1 MPARALRREV
11 RACGCVAIL
20 DREVKL
26 VAVSVGGVRRIS
38 PTQACDVL
46 CQELL
51 STRFRPDTRLDRG
64 GHDVGSHGGSD
75 GGHGGEAER
84 SRSGAP
90 DGRPEGGREVRWS
103 ARRKEEVVLR
113 LLRGEGLDALARETG
128 QAAGTISAWREEF
141 LAAGREG
148 LKSRPAPVEDRRLA
162 DAQRKIGELAMDN
175 DILRGLLEEMGRRPR
190 SPRR

>member
-1 MPARALRREV
+1 M
-11 RACGCVAIL
+11 
-20 DREVKL
+20 
-26 VAVSVGGVRRIS
+26 SGVMEGRMQGS
-38 PTQACDVL
+38 GQS
-46 CQELL
+46 EL
-51 STRFRPDTRLDRG
+51 
-64 GHDVGSHGGSD
+64 
-75 GGHGGEAER
+75 

-113 LLRGEGLDALARETG
+113 LLRGESLDALAREAG
-128 QAAGTISAWREEF
+128 QAAGTISAWREDF

-175 DILRGLLEEMGRRPR
+175 DILRGLIEEMGRHPR